1 MSDQNDTDGDDVQA
15 IAVDHEGLTAVATMS
30 PDGDGRVAVDPV
42 EGPLSESKIL
52 TREQA
57 RDLAHELF
65 EAANDA
71 KIQEVREA
79 DV

>member
-1 MSDQNDTDGDDVQA
+1 MSSEESAT
-15 IAVDHEGLTAVATMS
+15 AVDHEGLTATATMS
-30 PDGDGRVAVDPV
+30 SDGDGQVAVDPV

-57 RDLAHELF
+57 RELAHELF

-71 KIQEVREA
+71 KIQEVRESN
-79 DV
+79 V